1 MQPWLGYNKQVLML
15 HQYCHGRDH
24 PLQSSL
30 YLFLEILEASRD
42 AASERQL
49 FVTYMQREKT
59 HSYFDLLASDG
70 KLLATCP
77 VDAFQAYTSIYS
89 RSIKLWTNHYKN
101 LKADTLETFS
111 GQMHTVCHI

>member
-1 MQPWLGYNKQVLML
+1 
-15 HQYCHGRDH
+15 
-24 PLQSSL
+24 
-30 YLFLEILEASRD
+30 
-42 AASERQL
+42 
-49 FVTYMQREKT
+49 MQREKS

-70 KLLATCP
+70 KLTTSDVGIHDSVTKHLNSNGKLLAMCP